1 MSSTE
6 IIAFRALKFSD
17 KGKELYNLPFGLDGD
32 ADDPRVNALS
42 AAGYS
47 KPHPHVADW
56 PTDGRAHPERT
67 IRNAVFGYNAARAYQ
82 VDATAKVKAIK
93 CDQVNQ
99 LHDDYIVDSGKA
111 TARAPLRAGRAST
124 DSPSGCRSRS
134 GTTSAGTTRRRRKVR
149 CVTRRAPIRAR
160 WRSRCRSWR
169 RATSC
174 RCFRR

>member
-1 MSSTE
+1 M
-6 IIAFRALKFSD
+6 
-17 KGKELYNLPFGLDGD
+17 
-32 ADDPRVNALS
+32 NALS

-47 KPHPHVADW
+47 KAHPHVADW

-111 TARAPLRAGRAST
+111 TARAPLRANAVYGR
-124 DSPSGCRSRS
+124 R
-134 GTTSAGTTRRRRKVR
+134 TRREVLKDIWSGPW
-149 CVTRRAPIRAR
+149 TP
-160 WRSRCRSWR
+160 
-169 RATSC
+169 
-174 RCFRR
+174 